1 MKWLSFLILL
11 FSFTV
16 IQAQQPVAKI
26 KITDLEKTIAQS
38 KTPLVINFWA
48 TFCIPCIEE
57 LPYFL
62 EAANTYKKDS
72 LTLLLVSLDLEDEY
86 PAGIQKFMTKH
97 KVQTPVAWLNETNAD
112 YFLPKID
119 KKWEGGI
126 PATLF
131 INNATGYRSF
141 HGDQLSK
148 EELTATIE
156 KMLKKQ

>member
-1 MKWLSFLILL
+1 MKLLL
-11 FSFTV
+11 FIAIIFSCITLT
-16 IQAQQPVAKI
+16 AQPSIAKI
-26 KITDLEKTIAQS
+26 KITDLEKTIAGS
-38 KTPLVINFWA
+38 KTPLIVNFWA

-97 KVQTPVAWLNETNAD
+97 KIGVPVAWLNETDAD

-119 KKWEGGI
+119 KKWEGAI

-131 INNATGYRSF
+131 INNAVGYRSF

-148 EELTATIE
+148 QELLSTIE
-156 KMLKKQ
+156 KMLEKK

>member
-1 MKWLSFLILL
+1 MKFL
-11 FSFTV
+11 FSIAIVFCCTTLN
-16 IQAQQPVAKI
+16 AQQSVAKI
-26 KITDLEKTIAQS
+26 KITDLEKTIAES
-38 KTPLVINFWA
+38 KTPLVVNFWA

-62 EAANTYKKDS
+62 EAAETYKKDS

-86 PAGIQKFMTKH
+86 PTGIQKFMIKH
-97 KVQTPVAWLNETNAD
+97 KIQVPVAWLDETNAD

-119 KKWEGGI
+119 KKWEGAI

-131 INNATGYRSF
+131 INNATKYRSF

-148 EELTATIE
+148 KELITIIE
-156 KMLKKQ
+156 KMLKP

>member
-1 MKWLSFLILL
+1 MKLLLSIAII
-11 FSFTV
+11 FSC
-16 IQAQQPVAKI
+16 IAGKAQSPIAKI
-26 KITDLEKTIAQS
+26 KITDLEKTIAES

-86 PAGIQKFMTKH
+86 PAGIQKFIGKH
-97 KVQTPVAWLNETNAD
+97 KIQVPVAWLDETNAD

-119 KKWEGGI
+119 KNWEGAI

-141 HGDQLSK
+141 HGDQLSREK
-148 EELTATIE
+148 LISTIQQ
-156 KMLKKQ
+156 MLQKK

>member
-1 MKWLSFLILL
+1 MKLL
-11 FSFTV
+11 FSIV
-16 IQAQQPVAKI
+16 IIFSCIAGTAQSAIAKL
-26 KITDLEKTIAQS
+26 KITDLEKTIAES

-86 PAGIQKFMTKH
+86 PAGIQKFMNKH
-97 KVQTPVAWLNETNAD
+97 KIQVPVAWLDETNAD

-119 KKWEGGI
+119 KNWEGAI

-141 HGDQLSK
+141 KGDQLSK
-148 EELTATIE
+148 EELNLTIRQ
-156 KMLKKQ
+156 MLQPQ